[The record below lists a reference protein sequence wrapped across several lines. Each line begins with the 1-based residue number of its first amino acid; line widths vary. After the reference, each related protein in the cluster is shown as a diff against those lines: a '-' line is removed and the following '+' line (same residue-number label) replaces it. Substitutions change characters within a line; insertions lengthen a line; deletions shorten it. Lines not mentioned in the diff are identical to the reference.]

1 MKRNLLLRSSTI
13 LAICFG
19 FSVSYSQS
27 GQYFKN
33 FPKEASPAEIGK
45 KVAEKFMITP
55 HTFWGILRPQTDPPF
70 ITYPDVCAW
79 FGAFKFAAA
88 SADKEL
94 SAKLLTKTEKLF
106 NEETKLVPLPN
117 HVDNSVYGIIP
128 FSAYAQSK
136 DEKFLKQGVYFADE
150 QFKKLSSDELTKLTP
165 EVKTWYESGLSWQTR
180 FWIDD
185 MFMITALQSKAYIA
199 TGDKKYINR
208 AAMETIAYLDKLQNE
223 NGLFYHAPDVP
234 FYWGRGD
241 GWMAVGMA
249 DLLKVL
255 PQNHPDRK
263 RIMEGYLKM
272 MNSLLQY
279 QDAKGMWHQLID
291 DPNAW
296 PETSSTGMFTYAFI
310 VGVKNGWLNGKTFGA
325 AARKAW
331 IQLVTY
337 FDESYAIK
345 DVCEGTNKLNSHQ
358 YYLDRKKNLGDLHG
372 QAPILWCAAALLE
385 NTK

>member
-1 MKRNLLLRSSTI
+1 MKKKCLLKSCI
-13 LAICFG
+13 LLYACLSFLI
-19 FSVSYSQS
+19 SYSQKDA
-27 GQYFKN
+27 YFRD
-33 FPKEASPAEIGK
+33 FPKEASPLVIGK
-45 KVAEKFMITP
+45 KVAEKFIVTP
-55 HTFWGILRPQTDPPF
+55 HTFWGILRPPANPPS

-79 FGAFKFAAA
+79 YGSFKFGAA
-88 SADKEL
+88 SNDKEL
-94 SAKLLTKTEKLF
+94 TNNLLIKTEKLF
-106 NEETKLVPLPN
+106 NEESKLVPLAN

-128 FSAYAQSK
+128 FSAFKVNK
-136 DEKFLKQGVYFADE
+136 DEKFLKQGLYFADE
-150 QFKKLSSDELTKLTP
+150 QFKNLSPEEVSKLSP
-165 EVKTWYESGLSWQTR
+165 EVKIWYESGLSWQTR

-185 MFMITALQSKAYIA
+185 MFMITALQSQAYIV
-199 TGDKKYINR
+199 TKDEKYINR
-208 AAMETIAYLDKLQNE
+208 AAMETVAYLDKLQNE

-255 PQNHPDRK
+255 PKDHPNRK
-263 RIMEGYLKM
+263 RIMEGYMKM
-272 MNSLLQY
+272 MNSLLKY
-279 QDAKGMWHQLID
+279 QDNNGMWHQLID

-310 VGVKNGWLNGKTFGA
+310 TGVKNGWLSGKTFGP

-337 FDESYAIK
+337 LDENNAIK

-358 YYLDRKKNLGDLHG
+358 YYLDRKRNTGDLHG
-372 QAPILWCAAALLE
+372 QAPILWCAAALLQ
-385 NTK
+385 